1 MAGKKVKVEIDDVE
15 IDEEE
20 TVSVD
25 GIENSEHILDILQE
39 IDMLKNNISDNS
51 DLGISIYNLQK
62 KNEGLSDDILD
73 AMQLACEKIIEIEKT
88 ANELTQIQSKV
99 DMKNEGQLKII
110 LVKMKELEEK
120 SKKVLESIL
129 N

>member
-1 MAGKKVKVEIDDVE
+1 MAGKKVKVDIDDVE

-20 TVSVD
+20 TVSAD

-39 IDMLKNNISDNS
+39 IDMLKSNISDNS